1 MPITYG
7 RNLTQLWGTYQRYD
21 AVLMKAATTHTEKS
35 EVFLPYQNSDQTT
48 ALRLAAYLDSCGRHV
63 FIDVW
68 DDTLVPGD
76 RRSDIDGAL
85 ITAIGNADTLMIV
98 VSDQTQLSWW
108 VPWEIG
114 VSTPYQKPRAMYKPR
129 ARQQLPTYLKKL
141 PRLDNASSANLWV
154 VRNSAFR

>member
-7 RNLTQLWGTYQRYD
+7 RNLAQSWGTYQRYD
-21 AVLMKAATTHTEKS
+21 AVLMRAATTHTEKS
-35 EVFLPYQNSDQTT
+35 EVFLSYQNSDQST
-48 ALRLAAYLDSCGRHV
+48 ALRLAAYLDSCGRYV

-76 RRSDIDGAL
+76 RRSDIDSAL
-85 ITAIGNADTLMIV
+85 ITAIVNADTLMIV

-114 VSTPYQKPRAMYKPR
+114 VSTPYKKPRAMYRPQ
-129 ARQQLPTYLKKL
+129 ARQQLPTYLQKL
-141 PRLDNASSANLWV
+141 PRLENPSYANQWV
-154 VRNSAFR
+154 VRNSVSR